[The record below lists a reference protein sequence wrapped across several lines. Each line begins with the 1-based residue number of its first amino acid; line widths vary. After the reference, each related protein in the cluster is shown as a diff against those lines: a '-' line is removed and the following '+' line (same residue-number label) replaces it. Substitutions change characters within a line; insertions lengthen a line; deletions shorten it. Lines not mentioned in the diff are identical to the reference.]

1 MLTNLQ
7 EAFIVHFGA
16 PPQHVIRAPG
26 RVNLI
31 GEHTDYNN
39 GFVLPCALEQH
50 TLVALS
56 PRTDNTVCTLALDY
70 EHALDTFSLGES
82 LVSNTHQA
90 WANYVRGV
98 VYALQA
104 RDFSLRGC
112 NIAITGNIPQGA
124 GLSSSAALEVGVAKA
139 LAVDNNLDITDLTL
153 AQVGQAAEND
163 FVGCH
168 CGIMDQLICTSAT
181 AGTATLI
188 DCQDFILKP
197 VNIPADLSLLLV
209 NSNVR
214 RGLVDSE
221 YNERREQC
229 ERAAATCGVSSLRD
243 VSLEQF
249 QVNRQAME
257 PLVAKRAQHV
267 LEENERTLLAA
278 AALQNNDIEQL
289 SQLMAASHLSMRNLF
304 EITVPPV
311 DFLVAQIG
319 EILGSRGGVRMTG
332 GGFGGCVVALAPA
345 ELLDDIVTRV
355 EDTYY
360 SHTGLHA
367 SIYTSVPAAGVAAIQ

>member
-1 MLTNLQ
+1 MNMRSTRS
-7 EAFIVHFGA
+7 AW
-16 PPQHVIRAPG
+16 
-26 RVNLI
+26 VNLW
-31 GEHTDYNN
+31 Y
-39 GFVLPCALEQH
+39 LEY
-50 TLVALS
+50 A
-56 PRTDNTVCTLALDY
+56 
-70 EHALDTFSLGES
+70 
-82 LVSNTHQA
+82 HQA

-104 RDFSLRGC
+104 RDCSLRGC

-181 AGTATLI
+181 AGTASLI
-188 DCQDFILKP
+188 DCKDFTVSP
-197 VNIPADLSLLLV
+197 VSIPARLSLILV

-214 RGLVDSE
+214 RGLVDSQ
-221 YNERREQC
+221 YNDRREQC

-243 VSLEQF
+243 VSLQQF
-249 QVNRQAME
+249 QVKRKAME

-267 LEENERTLLAA
+267 LEENERTLLTA
-278 AALQNNDIEQL
+278 AALQNNDVDQL

-319 EILGSRGGVRMTG
+319 EILGSHGGVRMTG

-345 ELLDDIVTRV
+345 ELLDDIVARV

-360 SHTGLHA
+360 NHTGLRA
-367 SIYTSVPAAGVAAIQ
+367 SIYTSAPAAGVASIQ

>member
-1 MLTNLQ
+1 MLTKLQ
-7 EAFIVHFGA
+7 EAFIVHFGE

-31 GEHTDYNN
+31 GEHTDYNH
-39 GFVLPCALEQH
+39 GFVLPCAIEQH

-56 PRTDNTVCTLALDY
+56 PRTDDTVCTLALDY
-70 EHALDTFSLGES
+70 ERELDTFRLGES
-82 LVSNTHQA
+82 RTSNTHQA

-98 VYALQA
+98 VYALQD

-112 NIAITGNIPQGA
+112 NIAIIGNIPQGA

-139 LAVDNNLDITDLTL
+139 LAVDNDLAVSNLTL

-168 CGIMDQLICTSAT
+168 CGIMDQLICTSA
-181 AGTATLI
+181 AVGTATLI
-188 DCQDFILKP
+188 DCKDFTLKP
-197 VNIPADLSLLLV
+197 VNMPADLSLLLV

-221 YNERREQC
+221 YNDRREQC
-229 ERAAATCGVSSLRD
+229 DRAAAMCGVSSLRD
-243 VSLEQF
+243 VSLQEF
-249 QVNRQAME
+249 QVKRQAME

-278 AALQNNDIEQL
+278 TALQNNDIEQL
-289 SQLMAASHLSMRNLF
+289 SQLMAASHLSMKHLF

-319 EILGSRGGVRMTG
+319 EILGSHGGVRMTG
-332 GGFGGCVVALAPA
+332 GGFGGCVVTLAPP
-345 ELLDDIVTRV
+345 ELLDDIVARV

-367 SIYTSVPAAGVAAIQ
+367 SIYTSAPAEGVVSIQ